1 MSNIFFLTT
10 FCSMT
15 SNYRVHFKVVFLRE
29 NYRVH
34 FKVIFLREKK
44 HMKKKATLRKKVLE
58 DNQDFYIIYDFLM
71 GVKYPV
77 LLLNT
82 I

>member
-1 MSNIFFLTT
+1 
-10 FCSMT
+10 
-15 SNYRVHFKVVFLRE
+15 
-29 NYRVH
+29 
-34 FKVIFLREKK
+34 
-44 HMKKKATLRKKVLE
+44 MKKKATLRKKVLE